1 MIVELECISQYPL
14 PEVSNGY
21 TTSRI
26 PIRVFQK
33 KLFIIESLDIEEHI
47 NSKGIRCSKYTT
59 GKYDSEYYK
68 FNIPYQKIKQDYF
81 TPIVIKGLG
90 K

>member
-1 MIVELECISQYPL
+1 MLIELECISQHPL
-14 PEVSNGY
+14 PEVSNGC

-26 PIRVFQK
+26 PFRVFQK
-33 KLFIIESLDIEEHI
+33 RLFVVENLQIEEYI
-47 NSKGIRCSKYTT
+47 NFKGLKVKKYTT
-59 GKYDSEYYK
+59 GKYDNEYYK
-68 FNIPYQKIKQDYF
+68 FNVPYEKLKNDYF